1 MIRSDFVIRIVI
13 SSALAVCVHV
23 VYRILLRCCL
33 LFVEKLAMETNK
45 KLLGQEDSDVSFQ

>member
-13 SSALAVCVHV
+13 SSALAVCVHE